1 MARTITNFL
10 IGIGMDHSQF
20 DKGMRDTERNL
31 ESLKTTVN
39 TVSAGITAAFIGAGL
54 KVDDL
59 AKKTY
64 DLNSSVYRLSA
75 GSVYTMKLGGA
86 FSALGGDAG
95 EALNIMQKMDGALDD
110 LRVRG
115 QSGLFDQLSLAGM
128 DTTDLS
134 QATDGPDLL
143 RRFVE
148 QFSHLTDAQKRVAA
162 ETVGLSDSSFR
173 LFSGGA
179 KALDEQVS
187 KAGDVLHITQELTN
201 QQVAY
206 TEEVLKSD
214 QAMQGLWNTI
224 SSKMLPGMTQL
235 RQYQTEFTQ
244 AADKWIQDNPEEA
257 KAGITG
263 AAVATGGAAVGATGA
278 VLSKFGVPGARVLGA
293 AGPVGFAAGSA
304 IAAEPWIDKGLNS
317 VFGDSEYFQNIRTA
331 PTWSAFGRALIG
343 QHEYEHDPD
352 HEEPAPAPTR
362 GYSPSLMWR
371 DSDYGF
377 QKDEDA
383 ERGNPYTNSAAYH
396 PANYTN
402 ATDSHYER
410 QADAT
415 ARAFRGVPL
424 KVENHVE
431 AKLYMDSRE
440 IDTRIE
446 KYSDQQNQR
455 TIDDIRGG
463 LDR

>member
-1 MARTITNFL
+1 MSRVITEFL
-10 IGIGMDHSQF
+10 IGIGADTSGLT
-20 DKGMRDTERNL
+20 KSMRDTEREL
-31 ESLKTTVN
+31 ESLKSTVN
-39 TVSAGITAAFIGAGL
+39 TIGASMAAAFVGAGL

-95 EALNIMQKMDGALDD
+95 EALTIMQKMDGALDD

-128 DTTDLS
+128 DTNDLS
-134 QATDGPDLL
+134 QATDGQDLL
-143 RRFVE
+143 HRFVE

-173 LFSGGA
+173 LFSGGV

-317 VFGDSEYFQNIRTA
+317 VFGESEYFQNIRTA

-343 QHEYEHDPD
+343 QPD
-352 HEEPAPAPTR
+352 HQEPAPTPTR
-362 GYSPSLMWR
+362 GYNPSFTWR

-377 QKDEDA
+377 HKDEDGQ
-383 ERGNPYTNSAAYH
+383 RGNPYVNSAEYH
-396 PANYTN
+396 PANYKD

-446 KYSDQQNQR
+446 TYHDQQNQR
-455 TIDDIRGG
+455 TIDDIQGG